1 MIRRVALVLAV
12 VTTGTA
18 ICMSVLAGW
27 QRGGWLSER
36 LVWVAVGIVLVA
48 GAHLLPTLC
57 RSAPLAVRG
66 VGTLLWLGC
75 MAAASFGHATFFLLS
90 QSHAGDAR
98 VSPLGDA
105 NTPAHRSLTAVMSDR
120 ASVTV
125 QLAQANAHRCFGD
138 CPLLRGRRAGLAARF
153 DALDAEAREVRRAQA
168 VEDRAETRRDVVR
181 ADPVTLRLSALCGL
195 TVTKLDLLAGLVF
208 AAILE
213 SMACLLWWLALLPR
227 TTTGT
232 APRHEAVASVTPE
245 RLNPPSA
252 VTPAVSSESLPA
264 VTATTEPETDLVK
277 LVRDVQ
283 AGIVKPTVT
292 GIRLHL
298 RCSQARAT
306 TLRRQL
312 TDLTP

>member
-1 MIRRVALVLAV
+1 M
-12 VTTGTA
+12 
-18 ICMSVLAGW
+18 
-27 QRGGWLSER
+27 
-36 LVWVAVGIVLVA
+36 
-48 GAHLLPTLC
+48 
-57 RSAPLAVRG
+57 
-66 VGTLLWLGC
+66 
-75 MAAASFGHATFFLLS
+75 
-90 QSHAGDAR
+90 
-98 VSPLGDA
+98 
-105 NTPAHRSLTAVMSDR
+105 
-120 ASVTV
+120 TV
-125 QLAQANAHRCFGD
+125 QLAQADAHRCVGD
-138 CPLLRGRRAGLAARF
+138 CPVLRGRRAGLAARL

-181 ADPVTLRLSALCGL
+181 TDPVTLRLATLCGL
-195 TVTKLDLLAGLVF
+195 TVTKLDLLAGLAF

-232 APRHEAVASVTPE
+232 ATRHEAVAPVTPE
-245 RLNPPSA
+245 RLNPASA
-252 VTPAVSSESLPA
+252 VTPAVSSESLSA
-264 VTATTEPETDLVK
+264 VATEPETDLIK

-312 TDLTP
+312 TDLAA